1 MKKEIENIIGYW
13 LANRKNT
20 MNFSLLEKGIQNLL
34 DKQRE
39 EIKEIVGDKL
49 DELMINPGEED
60 QIALDALEDIL
71 KELNK

>member
-34 DKQRE
+34 NKQRE
-39 EIKEIVGDKL
+39 EIKKKIEKVISGMCGTGAYN
-49 DELMINPGEED
+49 EGYARAMGN
-60 QIALDALEDIL
+60 IL
-71 KELNK
+71 KELK